1 MRYVDRAAIDVPS
14 SLDGPS
20 LAVQREKDA
29 AAMFY
34 QTYDVTQVPR
44 SKTFEFAHYKGFDVT
59 SRLRALFHDKCAY
72 CETDVGDDMDVEH
85 FRPKGGVTGD
95 ATHPGYW
102 WLAHTWDNL
111 LPSCT
116 PCNQS
121 RRQHLATEHMT
132 EEELLSLRLK
142 EPDTAYGKANQ
153 FPIDGTRALH
163 GHPLSV
169 EQPHLINPTVD
180 DPAPIL
186 QWAQSGV
193 YSVVLANSGDQWST
207 TRALATISVFALN
220 RVKLVQSRTKVLNLL
235 RFQAER
241 TLQELE
247 EDVAAG
253 GSPRLLARALERVEE
268 MRLLQ
273 ASDMPY
279 CTMAKAFIDKF
290 VEDLNSRIGR

>member
-1 MRYVDRAAIDVPS
+1 MRYVDRAAIDVPP

-20 LAVQREKDA
+20 LAVQREKEA
-29 AAMFY
+29 AATFY

-44 SKTFEFAHYKGFDVT
+44 PKAFPFAYYKGFDVT
-59 SRLRALFHDKCAY
+59 SSLRTLFHDKCAY

-85 FRPKGGVTGD
+85 FRPKGGVTED

-102 WLAHTWDNL
+102 WLALTWDNL

-153 FPIDGTRALH
+153 FPIDGTRAQYGASL
-163 GHPLSV
+163 LV
-169 EQPHLINPTVD
+169 ERPHLINPTVD

-186 QWAQSGV
+186 RWVQSGA
-193 YSVVLANSGDQWST
+193 YSVVLANSGDHWLT

-268 MRLLQ
+268 MRRFQ